1 MAQVGRLP
9 SRSRPAERARRRPAA
24 LPRARDGCV
33 ASGGCIL
40 LNGDPCRPPQS
51 SSPHSHLVRRA
62 TEQERWGT
70 RRIPPSS
77 AGRREPR
84 PANRA
89 VAPPHT
95 RRRTVPEWFP
105 TPDAARGPLSPA
117 RGVAMKHDRPVS
129 ELLDECA
136 RSLPEPFTRQDIL
149 AWFRRHHPDVPPNT
163 VGARIFGLTDSE
175 APSRDRFQ
183 FGGSRPVLERVGR
196 GVYRRARGRPR
207 QPVLF
212 GESSGLAG
220 AGDPAYPLGDVV
232 LVGSVRSTLHA
243 AAPARELYTNALFV
257 RRRGYAE
264 ASGRPWFVLD
274 ARWGLVAPEEVIA
287 PSEVSLGEMPVP
299 YRHGWAE
306 FVVGQ
311 LAGVMAPAAARRR
324 GGRLRGSRRL
334 PRPASPARPAVERAG
349 ATLVD
354 PVDAH
359 SLSET
364 LAWYA
369 AHHPDHVGLTGL
381 QRSDQPDSEPEQAAE
396 HQIDARGDVVLRPPG
411 PAPEAQV
418 RAGGG

>member
-1 MAQVGRLP
+1 MAQVGRRFP
-9 SRSRPAERARRRPAA
+9 SHSRPAERARRRPAA

-51 SSPHSHLVRRA
+51 SAPRSHLVRRA

-77 AGRREPR
+77 AGGREPR
-84 PANRA
+84 PGTAPGEPRRRA
-89 VAPPHT
+89 APHT
-95 RRRTVPEWFP
+95 
-105 TPDAARGPLSPA
+105 TP
-117 RGVAMKHDRPVS
+117 H
-129 ELLDECA
+129 
-136 RSLPEPFTRQDIL
+136 
-149 AWFRRHHPDVPPNT
+149 
-163 VGARIFGLTDSE
+163 GARVVPDPG
-175 APSRDRFQ
+175 RDHYQ

-196 GVYRRARGRPR
+196 GRYRRARGRPA
-207 QPVLF
+207 QPALF

-220 AGDPAYPLGDVV
+220 AGGPAYPLGDVV
-232 LVGSVRSTLHA
+232 LVGSVRSTLNA
-243 AAPARELYTNALFV
+243 AAPARDLYTNALFV

-287 PSEVSLGEMPVP
+287 PSEVSLGDMPVP

-311 LAGVMAPAAARRR
+311 LAGVMAPA
-324 GGRLRGSRRL
+324 GRETLAGAVVEIH
-334 PRPASPARPAVERAG
+334 ASDHHVDALRPAVERAG

-369 AHHPDHVGLTGL
+369 AHHPDGLTSL

-396 HQIDARGDVVLRPPG
+396 HQIDARDDVVLRPPE
-411 PAPEAQV
+411 PTPEAQ
-418 RAGGG
+418 G